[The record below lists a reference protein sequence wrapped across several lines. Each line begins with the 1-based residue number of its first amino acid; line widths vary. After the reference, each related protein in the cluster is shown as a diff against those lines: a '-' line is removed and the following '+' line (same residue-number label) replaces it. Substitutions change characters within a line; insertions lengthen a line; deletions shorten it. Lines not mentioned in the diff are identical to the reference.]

1 MPYQRIKYTKYR
13 KNDYHTD
20 KIGHSDGLAAKMI
33 CAYRAEFNA
42 DP

>member
-1 MPYQRIKYTKYR
+1 MPYQCNKYTKYR
-13 KNDYHTD
+13 KNDYDID
-20 KIGHSDGLAAKMI
+20 KIGHSDGLTKKMI